1 MNVGS
6 CSARLLIALTLL
18 SLAGC
23 ETRSI
28 SNSGYPAP
36 YAGNMLYSGE
46 LNEFDLLGM
55 GRNQPITDADIQQA
69 LAVKAPFRVKQR
81 SSVMLIQSGAMFPD
95 EPMMTS
101 MAHHYIVGA
110 FSGIPERDAV
120 AAGSPNPPAP
130 YSMALRLVA
139 ARGGYETIMVYWG
152 ILETARENLETKDIS
167 WLPFVGGGI
176 VDESQRMRI
185 RLKIALVDVRS
196 GQWEMFAPEPLEDIA
211 GSADDTRVSSDQS
224 QVERLKRRGYENA
237 VADIIRRYAG

>member
-6 CSARLLIALTLL
+6 CAARLLIALTLL

-152 ILETARENLETKDIS
+152 ILETARARKAEMIVMASHGRKGLSAMLIGSETQKVVNHSHI
-167 WLPFVGGGI
+167 PVVI
-176 VDESQRMRI
+176 YR
-185 RLKIALVDVRS
+185 
-196 GQWEMFAPEPLEDIA
+196 
-211 GSADDTRVSSDQS
+211 
-224 QVERLKRRGYENA
+224 
-237 VADIIRRYAG
+237 